1 MQECHFENTFYLKT
15 SLPQERA
22 ASSFLPPSSSF
33 LPEDQ
38 LAAILWFLST
48 NITFYHICS
57 FFPLL
62 NTKSGFAY
70 PASFSHN
77 CFHKQIFNLEA
88 AEGKII
94 FHPGCIITVLGTS
107 IACSLIRQQT
117 TVYTYVSELTSRV
130 KAWLWAVSWDCT
142 GCLRVSGHQVRS
154 HHCQL
159 GPAPVHQLSWGDM
172 STFVDFYC
180 PG

>member
-33 LPEDQ
+33 LPKDQ

-107 IACSLIRQQT
+107 IPCSLIRQQT
-117 TVYTYVSELTSRV
+117 TVYTYVSELTRRV
-130 KAWLWAVSWDCT
+130 KAWL
-142 GCLRVSGHQVRS
+142 
-154 HHCQL
+154 
-159 GPAPVHQLSWGDM
+159 
-172 STFVDFYC
+172 
-180 PG
+180 